1 MDTFKQRAEK
11 AAADTR
17 LRGVLRRAAGVL
29 RGLRERAFAD
39 FEDFEAARTRLRE
52 ARLRSVL
59 RLPQMLARLEERVT
73 AANGVVHYAGDAGQA
88 REIVVGLAKARGVR
102 LVVKG
107 KSMISEEIG
116 LNRAFAEAGI
126 ESVET
131 DLGEYII
138 QLAGEGPSHIISPA
152 LHKSRD
158 EVAALFLEKL
168 GKTAETAPE
177 LTRIAR
183 EALREKFLAAGMGVT
198 GANMAVADTG
208 SVVLL
213 ENEGNIR
220 FSTTCPGVHVAI
232 MSIEKVVETL
242 EDAADVLALLPKS
255 ATGQRL
261 PVYLSVFT
269 GPRRE
274 GETDGAGEF
283 HLVLL
288 DNGRSRILADPMMRE
303 MLLCVRCGACL
314 NVCPVYRTIGGH
326 AYGWVYPGPM
336 GAVLT
341 PLLRPCRESFALA
354 HACTGCGACREVCPA
369 GIDHPG
375 LLMELRR
382 RGVEEMGF
390 PGPGERLLAGAAV
403 AVLTRP
409 FLYRGIMG
417 GLRALDPQLRALS
430 RFPGLQAFARTRQVP
445 RLKPPFRSRAR
456 AMDRERLRRG
466 GDR

>member
-1 MDTFKQRAEK
+1 MDTFQQRAEK

-17 LRGVLRRAAGVL
+17 LCGVLRRAAGVL

-39 FEDFEAARTRLRE
+39 FDDFEAARTRLRE
-52 ARLRSVL
+52 ARLRAVL
-59 RLPQMLARLEERVT
+59 RLPDMLARLEERVT
-73 AANGVVHYAGDAGQA
+73 AANGVVHYAGDAGEA
-88 REIVVGLAKARGVR
+88 REIVTGLAKARGVR

-242 EDAADVLALLPKS
+242 DDAADVLALLPKS

-274 GETDGAGEF
+274 GEADGAGEF

-288 DNGRSRILADPMMRE
+288 DNGRSRILADPAMRE

-369 GIDHPG
+369 GIDHPR

-382 RGVEEMGF
+382 RGAEEMGF
-390 PGPGERLLAGAAV
+390 SGPGERLLAGAAA
-403 AVLTRP
+403 AVLARP
-409 FLYRGIMG
+409 PVYRGIMA

-430 RFPGLQAFARTRQVP
+430 RFPGLRAFARTRQVP
-445 RLKPPFRSRAR
+445 RLKPPFWSRAR

>member
-1 MDTFKQRAEK
+1 MDTFEQRAEK

-59 RLPQMLARLEERVT
+59 RLPEMLARLEERVT
-73 AANGVVHYAGDAGQA
+73 AAGGVVHYAGDAAEA
-88 REIVVGLAKARGVR
+88 REIVVGLARERGVR

-107 KSMISEEIG
+107 KSMIGEEIG
-116 LNRAFAEAGI
+116 LNGAFAGAGI

-152 LHKSRD
+152 LHKSRED
-158 EVAALFLEKL
+158 VAALFQEKL
-168 GKTAETAPE
+168 GRTADTAPE

-183 EALREKFLAAGMGVT
+183 EALREKFLAADMGVT
-198 GANMAVADTG
+198 GANLAVADTG

-220 FSTTCPGVHVAI
+220 FSTTCPGVHVAV

-242 EDAADVLALLPKS
+242 DDAVDVLALLPRS

-274 GETDGAGEF
+274 GEADGAVEF

-288 DNGRSRILADPMMRE
+288 DNGRSRILADPVMRE

-314 NVCPVYRTIGGH
+314 NVCPVYKTIGGH

-336 GAVLT
+336 GSVLT
-341 PLLRPCRESFALA
+341 PLLMPSRETFALA
-354 HACTGCGACREVCPA
+354 HACTGCGACREACPA

-375 LLMELRR
+375 MLLELRR
-382 RGVEEMGF
+382 RGVEDMGWC
-390 PGPGERLLAGAAV
+390 GPGQRLLAGAAE
-403 AVLTRP
+403 AALAHP
-409 FLYRGIMG
+409 LLYRGLLG
-417 GLRALDPQLRALS
+417 GLRAVDPGLTALS
-430 RFPGLQAFARTRQVP
+430 RLPVLRAFARKRRVP
-445 RLKPPFRSRAR
+445 RLRPPFRSRIGATS
-456 AMDRERLRRG
+456 RERPGRG
-466 GDR
+466 GGR

>member
-1 MDTFKQRAEK
+1 MDTFEQRAEK

-17 LRGVLRRAAGVL
+17 LRGVLQRAAGVL

-39 FEDFEAARTRLRE
+39 FGDFEAARTRLRE
-52 ARLRSVL
+52 ARLRAVL
-59 RLPQMLARLEERVT
+59 RLPEMLTRLEEQVT
-73 AANGVVHYAGDAGQA
+73 AAGGVAHYAGDAAQA
-88 REIVVGLAKARGVR
+88 RDIVIGLARERGVR
-102 LVVKG
+102 LAVKG

-116 LNRAFAEAGI
+116 LNRALGEAGI

-152 LHKSRD
+152 LHKSKD

-168 GKTAETAPE
+168 GETADTAPE
-177 LTRIAR
+177 LTGIAR
-183 EALREKFLAAGMGVT
+183 RALREKFLAADMGVT
-198 GANMAVADTG
+198 GVNMAVADTG

-220 FSTTCPGVHVAI
+220 FSTTCPRVHVAI

-242 EDAADVLALLPKS
+242 SDAGDVLALLPQS
-255 ATGQRL
+255 ATGQRM

-274 GETDGAGEF
+274 GEADGAREF

-288 DNGRSRILADPMMRE
+288 DNGRSRILADPVMRE

-314 NVCPVYRTIGGH
+314 NVCPVYKTIGGH
-326 AYGWVYPGPM
+326 AYGGVYPGPM
-336 GAVLT
+336 GSVLT
-341 PLLRPCRESFALA
+341 PLLAPSPETFALA
-354 HACTGCGACREVCPA
+354 HGCTGCGACREVCPA
-369 GIDHPG
+369 GIDHPS

-382 RGVEEMGF
+382 RGAAERGYAGRGEE
-390 PGPGERLLAGAAV
+390 L
-403 AVLTRP
+403 LTRAAAAALARP
-409 FLYRGIMG
+409 LVYRGLMN
-417 GLRALDPQLRALS
+417 GLRAVDPQLKAFS
-430 RFPGLQAFARTRQVP
+430 RLPGLRAFARKRVIP
-445 RLKPPFRSRAR
+445 RLRAPFWSRYRRLGPKTPGGGAR
-456 AMDRERLRRG
+456 
-466 GDR
+466 

>member
-1 MDTFKQRAEK
+1 MDTFEQRAEK
-11 AAADTR
+11 AAADMR
-17 LRGVLRRAAGVL
+17 LRGVLQRAAGVL

-39 FEDFEAARTRLRE
+39 FEDFEAARQRLRE
-52 ARLRSVL
+52 ARLRAVL
-59 RLPQMLARLEERVT
+59 RLPEMLARLEERVT
-73 AANGVVHYAGDAGQA
+73 AAGGVVHYAGDARQA
-88 REIVVGLAKARGVR
+88 REIVVGLARERDVR

-116 LNRAFAEAGI
+116 LNGAFAAVGI

-152 LHKSRD
+152 LHKSKD

-168 GKTAETAPE
+168 GRTADTAPE

-183 EALREKFLAAGMGVT
+183 EALREKFLAADMGVT

-208 SVVLL
+208 SVILL

-220 FSTTCPGVHVAI
+220 FSTTCPRVHVAV

-242 EDAADVLALLPKS
+242 GDAGDVLALLPRS
-255 ATGQRL
+255 ATGQRM

-269 GPRRE
+269 GPRRADE
-274 GETDGAGEF
+274 ADGAGEF

-288 DNGRSRILADPMMRE
+288 DNGRSRILADPLMRE

-314 NVCPVYRTIGGH
+314 NVCPVYKTIGGH

-336 GAVLT
+336 GSVLT
-341 PLLRPCRESFALA
+341 PLLMPSRETFALA
-354 HACTGCGACREVCPA
+354 HACTGCGACREACPA

-375 LLMELRR
+375 LLLELRR
-382 RGVEEMGF
+382 RGAEDMGWC
-390 PGPGERLLAGAAV
+390 GRGERLLAGAA
-403 AVLTRP
+403 AATLTRP
-409 FLYRGIMG
+409 LLYRGLMG
-417 GLRALDPQLRALS
+417 GLRALDPGLAALS
-430 RFPGLQAFARTRQVP
+430 RFPGLRAFARRRMVP
-445 RLKPPFRSRAR
+445 RLKPPFWTRAKASAR
-456 AMDRERLRRG
+456 ARLRRG